1 MPLGSLINIG
11 EKIGEGGS
19 ASVYKAW
26 YMMRPMAIKQFK
38 NKISKRKTIKVSE
51 KLLGL
56 KQENINEFL
65 GYSFKPTAFGFENF
79 ELIIDG
85 EVINNASELLELWND
100 DDNFNFE
107 QRLDI
112 LIQAL
117 KGLQFL
123 HDKKIIHRDFK
134 PGNLLVKSIQN
145 SSMYNIKVADFDDIY
160 EIQNTILST
169 QTKAVKN
176 LCGFPLAYKVNELC
190 LNLCKT
196 ASVKTDVYSFGI
208 TAYEIISGL
217 TPPWKNILPVINDNL
232 LINVHR
238 ENKRPSLNSIR
249 GKYSSS
255 HVNVVMSIITKFW
268 SPNPS
273 ERPLLSEV

>member
-85 EVINNASELLELWND
+85 EVINNASELLEMWND

-123 HDKKIIHRDFK
+123 HDKKIIQKWQILMIYMKFK
-134 PGNLLVKSIQN
+134 IPFYQLRRKQSRIFVVFLWH
-145 SSMYNIKVADFDDIY
+145 IK
-160 EIQNTILST
+160 
-169 QTKAVKN
+169 
-176 LCGFPLAYKVNELC
+176 
-190 LNLCKT
+190 
-196 ASVKTDVYSFGI
+196 
-208 TAYEIISGL
+208 
-217 TPPWKNILPVINDNL
+217 
-232 LINVHR
+232 
-238 ENKRPSLNSIR
+238 
-249 GKYSSS
+249 
-255 HVNVVMSIITKFW
+255 
-268 SPNPS
+268 
-273 ERPLLSEV
+273 